1 MILYYIFTI
10 NAAAFLLMGADK
22 ALAKAGA
29 RRIREA
35 LFFVLAAAG
44 ASPGVFFG
52 MKLFHH
58 KTLHRSF
65 SRGIPLMM
73 LIQAALLLY
82 AWRSGVLQALL

>member
-1 MILYYIFTI
+1 MILYYILII
-10 NAAAFLLMGADK
+10 NAVSFLLMGADK

-35 LFFVLAAAG
+35 VFFVLAAAG
-44 ASPGVFFG
+44 ASPGVYLG
-52 MKLFHH
+52 MKLFRH
-58 KTLHRSF
+58 KTLHSSF